1 MLSDADIFQRYQTK
15 RIEFERDTE
24 ISLIGHS
31 LFDMWSDWQTN
42 LEFKGQTVANLAI
55 SGVSTR
61 QYLDVIA
68 KPQHIK
74 KLGQSVFFFLG
85 VNDIVKEADYSP
97 AQVMAWLLQI
107 IQQIQPLATPNTRYF
122 LLEATPVR
130 HISTVTNV
138 QIQQLNAYLAEHC
151 PTYLT
156 FIRTFNAFADHE
168 GNLNADF
175 TTDGLHFNLKGYAV
189 LRQLLERYV

>member
-1 MLSDADIFQRYQTK
+1 MLSDSDIFQRYQTK
-15 RIEFERDTE
+15 SGEFERE
-24 ISLIGHS
+24 AAISLVGHS
-31 LFDMWSDWQTN
+31 LFDMWNDWQAEIV
-42 LEFKGQTVANLAI
+42 LKGQSVANLGI

-97 AQVMAWLLQI
+97 AQVMEWLLQI
-107 IQQIQPLATPNTRYF
+107 IEQIRPLATPHTRYF

-130 HISTVTNV
+130 RINTVTNA
-138 QIQQLNAYLAEHC
+138 QIQQLNTYLAEHC
-151 PTYLT
+151 PTHIT
-156 FIRTFNAFADHE
+156 FIKTFDAFADHK
-168 GNLNADF
+168 GDLNADL
-175 TTDGLHFNLKGYAV
+175 TTDGLHFNLQGYAV
-189 LRQLLERYV
+189 LRQLLESYV

>member
-107 IQQIQPLATPNTRYF
+107 IQQIQPLTTPNTRYF

-156 FIRTFNAFADHE
+156 FIRTFDAFADHE

>member
-55 SGVSTR
+55 SGVSSR

-97 AQVMAWLLQI
+97 AQVMEWLLQI
-107 IQQIQPLATPNTRYF
+107 IEQIRPLATPNTRYF
-122 LLEATPVR
+122 LLEATPVCR
-130 HISTVTNV
+130 INTVTNA
-138 QIQQLNAYLAEHC
+138 QIQQLNTYLAEHC
-151 PTYLT
+151 PPHIT
-156 FIRTFNAFADHE
+156 FIKTFDAFADHK
-168 GNLNADF
+168 GDLNADL
-175 TTDGLHFNLKGYAV
+175 TTDGLHFNLQGYAV
-189 LRQLLERYV
+189 LRQLLESYV

>member
-107 IQQIQPLATPNTRYF
+107 IQQIQPLAMPNTRYF

-156 FIRTFNAFADHE
+156 FIRTFDAFTDHE

-175 TTDGLHFNLKGYAV
+175 TTDGLHFNLQGYAV
-189 LRQLLERYV
+189 LRQLLESYV

>member
-1 MLSDADIFQRYQTK
+1 M
-15 RIEFERDTE
+15 
-24 ISLIGHS
+24 
-31 LFDMWSDWQTN
+31 
-42 LEFKGQTVANLAI
+42 
-55 SGVSTR
+55 
-61 QYLDVIA
+61 
-68 KPQHIK
+68 
-74 KLGQSVFFFLG
+74 
-85 VNDIVKEADYSP
+85 
-97 AQVMAWLLQI
+97 
-107 IQQIQPLATPNTRYF
+107 QIQPLATPNTRYF

-156 FIRTFNAFADHE
+156 FIRTFDAFADHE